1 MDLRSIVLAVL
12 KTDDSH
18 AFTYDEI
25 VKAVTGRVESEVRE
39 ALNDLA
45 RREQIVRHIGGR
57 DHPWLYQ
64 AFPIEREFE
73 NAG

>member
-12 KTDDSH
+12 MTAHSH
-18 AFTYDEI
+18 AFTYDEV
-25 VKAVTGRVESEVRE
+25 VKAVTDRVESEVRE
-39 ALNDLA
+39 ALNELA